1 MYAIIRTGG
10 KQYRVAEG
18 ENLRVERLNVEA
30 GASVKLD
37 EVLLLGGDGDA
48 RIGNPLVAGASVEA
62 SVIRQ
67 DVRAKKVLVFKKRKR
82 TGYHKS
88 QGHRQNYTELRIT
101 KINA

>member
-18 ENLRVERLNVEA
+18 ENLRVEKLNVEA

-62 SVIRQ
+62 NVIRHA
-67 DVRAKKVLVFKKRKR
+67 RAKKILVFKKRR
-82 TGYHKS
+82 RVGYHKS
-88 QGHRQNYTELRIT
+88 QGHRQDYTELRIT

>member
-18 ENLRVERLNVEA
+18 DALRVEKLEVKA
-30 GASVKLD
+30 GDSVKLD
-37 EVLLLGGDGDA
+37 EVLLLGGDGEA
-48 RIGNPLVAGASVEA
+48 RIGSPLIAGASVEA
-62 SVIRQ
+62 HVVRQ
-67 DVRAKKVLVFKKRKR
+67 ARAQKILVFKKRKR

-88 QGHRQNYTELRIT
+88 QGHRQAFTELRIT